1 MKDEQKPLSKTR
13 FSLRVALWLK
23 KRFFWWKKSI
33 HHSKEFSELNKKRN
47 KNKKTKHKNSQY
59 CIALPQRIL

>member
-13 FSLRVALWLK
+13 FSLRVVLWLK

-33 HHSKEFSELNKKRN
+33 HHSKEFSQLNKK
-47 KNKKTKHKNSQY
+47 KQKQKTKQ
-59 CIALPQRIL
+59 